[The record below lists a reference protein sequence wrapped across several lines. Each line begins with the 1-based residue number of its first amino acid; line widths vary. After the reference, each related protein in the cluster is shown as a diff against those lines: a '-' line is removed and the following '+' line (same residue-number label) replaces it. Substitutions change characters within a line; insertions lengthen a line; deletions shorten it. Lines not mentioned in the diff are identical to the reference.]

1 MFMIKN
7 TTIIYVIGKMC
18 NVERLYKTF
27 WKILK
32 DLASCISQNQNWFL
46 PDVKKPEENI
56 YIFLTFLVESWPKI
70 HMDSGT

>member
-1 MFMIKN
+1 ML
-7 TTIIYVIGKMC
+7 
-18 NVERLYKTF
+18 LYKTF

-32 DLASCISQNQNWFL
+32 DLASRISQNQNWFL

-56 YIFLTFLVESWPKI
+56 YIFLTLLVESWQKI

>member
-56 YIFLTFLVESWPKI
+56 YIFLTLLVESWQKI